1 MSNTTLGVYF
11 LQALEK
17 ILTCLHLGSHY
28 FCIYT
33 SCKSKFILCLPIQS
47 RPFKMQILFLLGAWR
62 LYRCWA
68 LMNSPLYKIY
78 SILTL
83 KEIRLKNIYSFERQ
97 IDERR
102 KRKNRTFIH
111 CLIPQVFL
119 HGCNS
124 HGWVRNS
131 IWVFL
136 CGQQEA
142 RCLGHPL
149 PPSRWINRELTGA
162 STWNLHQML
171 WYGIQLNPLHHN

>member
-11 LQALEK
+11 LQVLEK

-102 KRKNRTFIH
+102 KREKTELSSTVSFPKYFYMAVIAMA
-111 CLIPQVFL
+111 
-119 HGCNS
+119 
-124 HGWVRNS
+124 
-131 IWVFL
+131 
-136 CGQQEA
+136 E
-142 RCLGHPL
+142 LGT
-149 PPSRWINRELTGA
+149 PSGSSSVA
-162 STWNLHQML
+162 SRR
-171 WYGIQLNPLHHN
+171 PDA

>member
-97 IDERR
+97 IEERR
-102 KRKNRTFIH
+102 KREKTELPSTGSFRKYFYMAAIAMA
-111 CLIPQVFL
+111 
-119 HGCNS
+119 
-124 HGWVRNS
+124 
-131 IWVFL
+131 
-136 CGQQEA
+136 E
-142 RCLGHPL
+142 LGT
-149 PPSRWINRELTGA
+149 PSGSSSVA
-162 STWNLHQML
+162 SRRPDT
-171 WYGIQLNPLHHN
+171 